1 VGISALFPY
10 LFHKQIAGGFYYCST
25 ILSYLRT
32 HGKNLSGLQVAKLT
46 SLEHMHACSGQCKF
60 FPVPG
65 THARTHAQ
73 RDGCVCVPHQHVQTL
88 CMCRSVRYD
97 LVSIS
102 LNKHAYYWFNLS
114 RGPCIRFHGQQLQSS

>member
-1 VGISALFPY
+1 
-10 LFHKQIAGGFYYCST
+10 
-25 ILSYLRT
+25 
-32 HGKNLSGLQVAKLT
+32 
-46 SLEHMHACSGQCKF
+46 MHAPASASSFQF
-60 FPVPG
+60 QAR
-65 THARTHAQ
+65 THARTH
-73 RDGCVCVPHQHVQTL
+73 RETDVCVPHQHVQTL